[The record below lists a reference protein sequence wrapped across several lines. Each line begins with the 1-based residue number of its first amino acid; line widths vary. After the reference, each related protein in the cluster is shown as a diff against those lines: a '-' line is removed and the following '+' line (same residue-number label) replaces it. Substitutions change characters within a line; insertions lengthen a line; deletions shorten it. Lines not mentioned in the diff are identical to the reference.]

1 MFQLVAIDLFFMN
14 FIHDLSSNMK
24 LMFLHVW

>member
-1 MFQLVAIDLFFMN
+1 MFQLVVIDLVLMN